1 MAALFLSSPSCNA
14 LLAATLM
21 TLQYLQVTPWTLALL
36 HNDGSE
42 TFLVL
47 FLQKDKGSGA
57 VAKAIFGQLSPK
69 LLASINFMY
78 VYACTG
84 QGKAAMKEHA
94 TARTCIRLAVRD
106 KDYLFT
112 AADSAKFSS
121 MIVMSEVASQPH
133 CISCMRLGVC
143 LKLVKFHMHC
153 LPSWLHCMSSLAWD

>member
-1 MAALFLSSPSCNA
+1 
-14 LLAATLM
+14 M

-84 QGKAAMKEHA
+84 QGKGSHEGACHCSDMHQA
-94 TARTCIRLAVRD
+94 C
-106 KDYLFT
+106 
-112 AADSAKFSS
+112 
-121 MIVMSEVASQPH
+121 SQGQG
-133 CISCMRLGVC
+133 L
-143 LKLVKFHMHC
+143 LVH
-153 LPSWLHCMSSLAWD
+153 SR